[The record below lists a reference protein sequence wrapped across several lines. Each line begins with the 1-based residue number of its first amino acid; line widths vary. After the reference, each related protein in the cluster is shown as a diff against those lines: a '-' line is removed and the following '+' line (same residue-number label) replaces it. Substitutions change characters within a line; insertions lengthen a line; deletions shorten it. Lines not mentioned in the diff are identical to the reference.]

1 MNQPRK
7 DDLDQQL
14 KQLAIVAQQ
23 YAPRTPQRQ
32 LALGQLVQ
40 MILKSDRLCH
50 PQRGKFTHRYEE
62 IYQEA
67 RQELLCFICQH
78 IDKYAPERGDVMAWC
93 NVLLERRFFREAIP
107 KVLDQQSIQKV
118 SLSDLD
124 HLALP
129 EEPPVI
135 AEIVKRYIES
145 DPEDLLKSSHIKEHP
160 EANFQALVKQRL
172 EGKSWQE
179 ISEKFRIKVSTLS
192 RFYQRSLSKFA
203 TNIKEYVENI

>member
-1 MNQPRK
+1 MNQPGK

-40 MILKSDRLCH
+40 MILKSGRLCR
-50 PQRGKFTHRYEE
+50 PQRGKFAHCYEE

-67 RQELLCFICQH
+67 RQELLFFVCQH

-107 KVLDQQSIQKV
+107 KVLDQQGIQKV

-124 HLALP
+124 NLALP

-135 AEIVKRYIES
+135 AEIVKGYIES
-145 DPEDLLKSSHIKEHP
+145 DPENLFKTSYIQEHP
-160 EANFQALVKQRL
+160 EANFQALAKQRL

-179 ISEKFRIKVSTLS
+179 ISEKFEIKVSTLS
-192 RFYQRSLSKFA
+192 RFYQRSLSKFSP
-203 TNIKEYVENI
+203 NIKKYVENI